1 MQIFL
6 HFFGLTAYI
15 WQFKAVLLQ
24 QISRTSVL
32 SATITTQ
39 VRIINLLKT
48 KTLWQQKFL
57 VSRRT

>member
-6 HFFGLTAYI
+6 HFSSSTAYF

-48 KTLWQQKFL
+48 KHYGNKNF
-57 VSRRT
+57 

>member
-1 MQIFL
+1 MQMFL
-6 HFFGLTAYI
+6 HFSSSTASF
-15 WQFKAVLLQ
+15 WQFEAVLLQ